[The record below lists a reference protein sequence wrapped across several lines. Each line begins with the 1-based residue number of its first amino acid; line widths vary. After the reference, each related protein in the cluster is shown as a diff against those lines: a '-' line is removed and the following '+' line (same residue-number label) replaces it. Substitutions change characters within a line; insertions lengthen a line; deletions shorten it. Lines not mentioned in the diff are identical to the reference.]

1 MRKRAISF
9 ILAGTMAAT
18 LAMTGCGSSGGSDS
32 KKDGAEEKVKL
43 RLMSISSDGNQTEI
57 LENYIKKNIETELP
71 NVEVEFEPG
80 GSGEDMNNK
89 LKTYNASGDLPD
101 VWYSTADSAVAILN
115 AGNIQDLTEY
125 VTEDKFIEKYNVPE
139 ALKHSDGG
147 IYCLSSGAD
156 TYFTPRIFYNK
167 QIFDKYGLSIPTT
180 YEELLDVCKKLNENG
195 EVPMSLAGKNGWAPQ
210 LFLMQTMIQ
219 MEDPQ
224 VALDLLSNK
233 TDFSNPVVINAANR
247 ISEMVQE
254 GCFPEGITS
263 LAYSDARE
271 MFTSGRAAMLA
282 GWTWDIPTFE
292 KDANIDMFAWPTAK
306 EGNNVEDSLQ
316 FWGSPLNGYA
326 VNPDSEN
333 VEMAVKLAEFCVE
346 QEAKFYAEQGSM
358 LNLNTGIASENQ
370 SEIMKK
376 NMEMYEAAE
385 TKIPSIM
392 LNCMDSK
399 TSAEYASYGSELLTG
414 EYSGEDYSKDFNQIW
429 LENKWFD

>member
-1 MRKRAISF
+1 
-9 ILAGTMAAT
+9 
-18 LAMTGCGSSGGSDS
+18 
-32 KKDGAEEKVKL
+32 
-43 RLMSISSDGNQTEI
+43 
-57 LENYIKKNIETELP
+57 
-71 NVEVEFEPG
+71 
-80 GSGEDMNNK
+80 
-89 LKTYNASGDLPD
+89 
-101 VWYSTADSAVAILN
+101 
-115 AGNIQDLTEY
+115 
-125 VTEDKFIEKYNVPE
+125 
-139 ALKHSDGG
+139 
-147 IYCLSSGAD
+147 
-156 TYFTPRIFYNK
+156 
-167 QIFDKYGLSIPTT
+167 
-180 YEELLDVCKKLNENG
+180 
-195 EVPMSLAGKNGWAPQ
+195 
-210 LFLMQTMIQ
+210 MQTMIQ

-224 VALDLLSNK
+224 VALDLLSNE
-233 TDFSNPVVINAANR
+233 TDFTNPVVIHAADR

-292 KDANIDMFAWPTAK
+292 KDSNIDMYAWPSAK
-306 EGNNVEDSLQ
+306 EGNNVETSLQ

-333 VEMAVKLAEFCVE
+333 VEMAIKLAEFCVE
-346 QEAKFYAEQGSM
+346 QEAQFYAEQGSM
-358 LNLNTGIASENQ
+358 LNLNTGIESENQ

-376 NMEMYEAAE
+376 NMEMYQAAE

-414 EYSGEDYSKDFNQIW
+414 EYSGEDFAKDFNQIW